1 MIMGVYVKT
10 VKIDGGGGGG
20 VSTAHPLLPALPL
33 PAPSQFMGEFLGHI
47 NSGTR
52 N

>member
-10 VKIDGGGGGG
+10 VKIDGGGGG
-20 VSTAHPLLPALPL
+20 VSTAHPLLPAPPL

-47 NSGTR
+47 NSGIR